1 MIYSYDDK
9 KPNIHSSVFVAKSA
23 DIIGDVNID
32 KNSSVW
38 FGAVIRGDSNY
49 IRIGEGTNIQ
59 DNSVLHTN
67 TYDNGIDI
75 RNNVT
80 IGHGVILHG
89 CTINSNCI
97 IGMGATILDNVEI
110 GEYTIVGANSLI
122 TSGKKIPGGVLCM
135 GSPAKVIRELTVDE
149 KLEIDKN
156 AQHYIEMGKKYFK

>member
-9 KPNIHSSVFVAKSA
+9 KPNIHSSVFIAKSA

-75 RNNVT
+75 KNNVT

-97 IGMGATILDNVEI
+97 IGMGATILDDVEI

-122 TSGKKIPGGVLCM
+122 TSGKKIPG
-135 GSPAKVIRELTVDE
+135 E
-149 KLEIDKN
+149 
-156 AQHYIEMGKKYFK
+156 YFVWEVQLR